1 MNVFLFLFLK
11 TICKRG
17 CIDFFGGEGRGG
29 EGRGGAGLGV
39 GLGVVP
45 KREPPDLR
53 SLEAAI
59 LERSKFIVFKFMLSF
74 YTIKS
79 IIYH

>member
-29 EGRGGAGLGV
+29 EGRGGE